1 LSCAPARDISFG
13 GVFKTWRRLCEK
25 LWPEQGDKFL
35 KKRLIPFLMTFWE
48 INPFW
53 PIFRTR
59 FEAAGKTVGKV
70 EL

>member
-13 GVFKTWRRLCEK
+13 GFFSSWRRLCEK
-25 LWPEQGDKFL
+25 LWPEQGDKKPNFFI
-35 KKRLIPFLMTFWE
+35 IPFLMTFWE
-48 INPFW
+48 NYPFW

>member
-1 LSCAPARDISFG
+1 
-13 GVFKTWRRLCEK
+13 
-25 LWPEQGDKFL
+25 LWPEQGDKFF

>member
-13 GVFKTWRRLCEK
+13 GVSKTWRRLCEK
-25 LWPEQGDKFL
+25 LWPEQGDKFF
-35 KKRLIPFLMTFWE
+35 KKRMIPFLMTFWE
-48 INPFW
+48 NYPFW